1 MNLSR
6 SQLANVISN
15 HSYSK
20 GVTKPLA
27 KDVAKILLET
37 KKTGSLNS
45 LMRDV
50 ERDWADLGY
59 IDVIARSSYPLSPQV
74 KKDIKSL
81 VMTNYPKAKNIKIVE
96 VLDASVIAGV
106 ILELPDQ
113 QLDLTIATKI
123 TEFKNFAV
131 SEGKG

>member
-1 MNLSR
+1 MNLTR
-6 SQLANVISN
+6 AQLANVISN
-15 HSYSK
+15 HSYKK

-27 KDVAKILLET
+27 TDVAKILLET

-50 ERDWADLGY
+50 EMDWANLGY
-59 IDVIARSSYPLSPQV
+59 IDVIARSAYPLNLQV

-81 VMTNYPKAKNIKIVE
+81 VIKHYPEAKHVKIVE
-96 VLDASVIAGV
+96 IQDDSVIAGV

-123 TEFKNFAV
+123 TEFKNFTA
-131 SEGKG
+131 SKGKG

>member
-1 MNLSR
+1 MNLTR
-6 SQLANVISN
+6 SQLASVISN
-15 HSYSK
+15 HTYNK
-20 GVTKPLA
+20 GVTKTIA

-50 ERDWADLGY
+50 EKDWAGLGY
-59 IDVIARSSYPLSPQV
+59 IDVIARSAYPLSLQV
-74 KKDIKSL
+74 KKDIKKI
-81 VMTNYPKAKNIKIVE
+81 VMSNYPKTKHIKIVE
-96 VLDASVIAGV
+96 ELDASVIAGV

-123 TEFKNFAV
+123 TEFKNFAA

>member
-1 MNLSR
+1 MNLTR

-15 HSYSK
+15 HSYKK

-59 IDVIARSSYPLSPQV
+59 VDVIARSSYPLSSQV

-81 VMTNYPKAKNIKIVE
+81 VMNNYPKAKNIKIVE
-96 VLDASVIAGV
+96 ELDASVIAGV
-106 ILELPDQ
+106 ILELPDH

-123 TEFKNFAV
+123 TEFKNFAAT
-131 SEGKG
+131 EGKG

>member
-1 MNLSR
+1 MSLTR
-6 SQLANVISN
+6 SQLASVISN
-15 HSYSK
+15 HTYKK
-20 GVTKPLA
+20 GVTKPLT
-27 KDVAKILLET
+27 KDVAKILLGT

-50 ERDWADLGY
+50 EKDWADLGY
-59 IDVIARSSYPLSPQV
+59 IDVIARSAYPLSLQV

-81 VMTNYPKAKNIKIVE
+81 VINNYPKAKHIKIVE
-96 VLDASVIAGV
+96 DLDASVIAGV

-123 TEFKNFAV
+123 TEFKNFAA